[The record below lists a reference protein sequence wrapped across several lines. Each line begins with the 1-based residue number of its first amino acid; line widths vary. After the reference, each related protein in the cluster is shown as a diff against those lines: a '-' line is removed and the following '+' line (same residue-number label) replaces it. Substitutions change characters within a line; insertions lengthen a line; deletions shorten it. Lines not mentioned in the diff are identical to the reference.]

1 MVLDTFAPNR
11 LIRLII
17 LSQLQRNAVVVE
29 SVLLRASLPLIHTNA
44 IDLLTNLISRYVYS
58 IHKLCS

>member
-17 LSQLQRNAVVVE
+17 LFHFQRNAVVVE

>member
-1 MVLDTFAPNR
+1 MVLDKFACNG

-17 LSQLQRNAVVVE
+17 LSHLQRNAVVVE

-44 IDLLTNLISRYVYS
+44 IDLLTNLISRYVYNCIS
-58 IHKLCS
+58 VHM